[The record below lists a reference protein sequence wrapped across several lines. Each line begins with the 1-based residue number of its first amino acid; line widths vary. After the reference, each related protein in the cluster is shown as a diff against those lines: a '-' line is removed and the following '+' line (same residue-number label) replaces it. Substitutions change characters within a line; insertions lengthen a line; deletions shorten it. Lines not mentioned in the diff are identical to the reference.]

1 MTNEEAAIIIGNLKP
16 YLKNA
21 EKLTG
26 KKLHE
31 DIYTAIDMALKA
43 LDEMP
48 YGFTFD
54 GEFLTKEEK

>member
-1 MTNEEAAIIIGNLKP
+1 MTPKEAMTIIKNFENYLRNEDKLK
-16 YLKNA
+16 
-21 EKLTG
+21 E
-26 KKLHE
+26 KKLPD

-54 GEFLTKEEK
+54 GEFFTKEE

>member
-48 YGFTFD
+48 YMF
-54 GEFLTKEEK
+54 TKEER